1 MVDVDHFKAFNDRY
15 GHPAGDARLRDIA
28 VSLGR
33 TARRAGDLV
42 ARYGGEEFGIILP
55 EVEPA
60 TMHGL
65 VRAMLTGVAASGADA
80 VTISVGAIS
89 IVPPP
94 GLTCADALATTDRLL
109 YEAKSEGRDRAVHLD
124 LSTNEKLYIART

>member
-1 MVDVDHFKAFNDRY
+1 VDHFKAFNDRY

-28 VSLGR
+28 GSLAR
-33 TARRAGDLV
+33 SARRAGDLV
-42 ARYGGEEFGIILP
+42 ARSGGEDFGILLP

-60 TMHGL
+60 MMHGV
-65 VRAMLTGVAASGADA
+65 VRAMLAGVAGPDADA

-89 IVPPP
+89 IVPPH
-94 GLTCADALATTDRLL
+94 GLTSADALATADRLL